1 MSSIKC
7 GRCGQRHESVTD
19 VRACYNGTVPSG
31 VTTSPAYVGSARA
44 TSKQAAY
51 LTSLMT
57 KEGVKLADG
66 SAPDDIE
73 KRRASTLI
81 DNLVQRW
88 KARKDGKTI
97 PTLHPDF
104 TADPDV
110 KPAPA
115 SDQAERERKPF
126 PKVPAGHYAT
136 TSATGNNDL
145 DFWRVNVPED
155 GRWKGYQFVK
165 RVIGGRPSQAVRG
178 AQARAALE
186 AIIKE
191 GIDKCG
197 VRYGQTIGKCR
208 FCNRHLTD
216 EESRQRGCGPDC
228 AAARGIL

>member
-7 GRCGQRHESVTD
+7 GRCGQRHESVQD
-19 VRACYNGTVPSG
+19 VRACYNGTATVATLPN
-31 VTTSPAYVGSARA
+31 AYAGADRA
-44 TSKQAAY
+44 TPKQAAY

-66 SAPDDIE
+66 SDPDDIE
-73 KRRASTLI
+73 KRQASVLI

-88 KARKDGKTI
+88 KARKAGTRE

-104 TADPDV
+104 TAPV
-110 KPAPA
+110 AIAKIEANGKA
-115 SDQAERERKPF
+115 REEAKPF
-126 PKVPAGHYAT
+126 PRVPAGHYAT

-145 DFWRVNVPED
+145 DFFRVDIPEE

-165 RVIGGRPSQAVRG
+165 RVIGGRPSVAVRG
-178 AQARAALE
+178 GTARAALE
-186 AIIKE
+186 SIIKE
-191 GIDKCG
+191 GIDACG
-197 VRYGQTIGKCR
+197 LRYAQEIGRCR

-216 EESRQRGCGPDC
+216 DESRQRGCGPDC